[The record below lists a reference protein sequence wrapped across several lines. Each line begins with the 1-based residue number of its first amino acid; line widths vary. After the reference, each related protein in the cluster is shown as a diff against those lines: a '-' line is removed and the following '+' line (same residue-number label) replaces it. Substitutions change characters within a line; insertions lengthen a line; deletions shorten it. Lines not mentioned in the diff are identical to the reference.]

1 MAMSLSTEITSLF
14 NIRHPII
21 LAGMN
26 VAAGP
31 DLAAAV
37 TNAGGLGVIGGLGH
51 TPKSLKQV
59 IWIMKQQLTDESAP
73 FGVNLALPQV
83 GGGARATNY
92 DYTHGQLHELLE
104 VIIEER
110 AALFVSAAGVPPK
123 DLIDKLH
130 KASILVM
137 NMIGHPKHIPRALKQ
152 GVDIVCAQGGEG
164 GGHTGDIPFSILIPA
179 GQVSINGEASLSCRC
194 GGIYDGRGLA
204 ASLAFGAEA
213 VWVGTR
219 FVASV
224 EAGVTKRHKDAVV
237 TANHGDTITTTIYT
251 GRPLRVRRTPYVED
265 WETNR
270 QEEIKRL
277 TSAGKIPHAVPLD
290 EGPRTIASTYPLL
303 MGAVAAVI
311 DDVLPAK
318 VIIEQMVQDAVER
331 LEASS
336 LMVNLFSKL

>member
-1 MAMSLSTEITSLF
+1 MSLSTEITSLF

-37 TNAGGLGVIGGLGH
+37 TNAGGLGVIGGLGY

-59 IWIMKQQLTDESAP
+59 IGIMKQQLTDKYAP
-73 FGVNLALPQV
+73 FGVDLALPQV

-110 AALFVSAAGVPPK
+110 AALFVSATGVPPK
-123 DLIDKLH
+123 DVVDKLH
-130 KASILVM
+130 KANILVM

-152 GVDIVCAQGGEG
+152 GVDIICAQGGEG

-179 GQVSINGEASLSCRC
+179 CLDALKGTRSPLTGRPVYLVAA

-204 ASLAFGAEA
+204 ASLAFGAG
-213 VWVGTR
+213 GT
-219 FVASV
+219 SV

-277 TSAGKIPHAVPLD
+277 TLTGKIPHAVSLD
-290 EGPRTIASTYPLL
+290 QDPRTIASTYPLL

-311 DDVLPAK
+311 DDILPAK
-318 VIIEQMVQDAVER
+318 VIIEQMVQEAVER

-336 LMVNLFSKL
+336 LMVNLSSKL